1 VSCHAA
7 RFENGTITVM
17 DTIPLNDGDLRWVF
31 PTLVDESEVRAAL
44 RQAADQIEQLA
55 SHLGVR
61 PAWTG
66 AGLEFHPHPDGR
78 TASLWGC
85 ADSADVSM
93 VVELNLPT
101 DPVDQT
107 VTAPPPWSLTAHIAV
122 RCAAPVDCGMHYIEE
137 KESEHSTPPDAAK
150 AVLAA
155 ATWLHERGTE
165 VPPGSWRQL
174 DTRAGHA

>member
-1 VSCHAA
+1 MEAVS
-7 RFENGTITVM
+7 
-17 DTIPLNDGDLRWVF
+17 LNDGDLHWVF
-31 PTLVDESEVRAAL
+31 PTLVDESELRSVL

-66 AGLEFHPHPDGR
+66 DGLEFHRHQDGR

-85 ADSADVSM
+85 VDSADVSM
-93 VVELNLPT
+93 VVELNRPT
-101 DPVDQT
+101 DPVEWT
-107 VTAPPPWSLTAHIAV
+107 VAAPPPWSLTAHIAV

-137 KESEHSTPPDAAK
+137 KESEHLTPLDAAE
-150 AVLAA
+150 AMQAA

-174 DTRAGHA
+174 DPRAGHS